1 MNKSKFYKLRKH
13 VGGGE
18 NTLKSNEKRYKHYNK
33 TRIIYNHY
41 KKVLV
46 YNAKLYIF
54 CCCCI
59 SKQGYTYIRIYKYI
73 LFLY

>member
-33 TRIIYNHY
+33 ARIIYNQY
-41 KKVLV
+41 KR
-46 YNAKLYIF
+46 Y
-54 CCCCI
+54 
-59 SKQGYTYIRIYKYI
+59 
-73 LFLY
+73 